1 MSPEIHCDNLKMYTI
16 KYKTTRKIK
25 TTKFWLLS
33 QKRKSKHSMNPKDG
47 QKDKKEQ
54 KQKGQIE
61 NNNKVVELDVKI
73 SSYNKYKSLSIPK
86 QNRDC

>member
-1 MSPEIHCDNLKMYTI
+1 
-16 KYKTTRKIK
+16 
-25 TTKFWLLS
+25 
-33 QKRKSKHSMNPKDG
+33 MNPKDG